1 MEPAHYD
8 LFGINLYE
16 SKRMEKS
23 IPKKHLEALFL
34 SIKIKK
40 LLENGV

>member
-1 MEPAHYD
+1 MEPVHYD

-23 IPKKHLEALFL
+23 IPKKHLKAFL